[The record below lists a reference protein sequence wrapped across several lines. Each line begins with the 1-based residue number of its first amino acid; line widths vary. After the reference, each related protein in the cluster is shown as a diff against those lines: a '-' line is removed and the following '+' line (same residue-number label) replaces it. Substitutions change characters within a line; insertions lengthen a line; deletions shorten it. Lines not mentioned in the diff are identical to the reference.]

1 MNRRIFVHHA
11 LLLATSATG
20 GVAAALGAPTELDQP
35 GAEVPR
41 EEPDSSLLQPLL
53 PAYSAVLLER
63 DPDVEGW
70 GPLRLSPSGRFL
82 FAEVRTGDRQSVMLL
97 DAEAKLLRE
106 LSHELSPL
114 VSAAWGATDQQLL
127 LECREKADARPRY
140 FVHNPVKGTTSAAAR
155 GGLPEWASGGK
166 DYLLALATAER
177 TPGRQDVP
185 SGFQRYTAA
194 HDPIGRPLAAERP
207 AWSGDGQWLAFVTS
221 VVKDEPE
228 ALAELQEVRVLP
240 ARGEVPR
247 VVMSHSGWNRLAKEG
262 GWQQASGPDCLTWS
276 PEGDA
281 LYGICT
287 ARTEVEGQQFL
298 IRMDVRAPRRQVLPV
313 PAGTEIVSVSA
324 DARHWIVRLGSR
336 LHRLDFK
343 VVASK
348 KRAVSLSTAPR

>member
-1 MNRRIFVHHA
+1 MNRRTFVHHS
-11 LLLATSATG
+11 LLLATLATG
-20 GVAAALGAPTELDQP
+20 GVDAALGAPTELDQP

-53 PAYSAVLLER
+53 PAYSAILLER

-70 GPLRLSPSGRFL
+70 GPLRLSPSGRYL
-82 FAEVRTGDRQSVMLL
+82 FAEVRMGDRQSVMIL
-97 DAEAKLLRE
+97 DGEAKLLRD
-106 LSHELSPL
+106 LSHDLSPL
-114 VSAAWGATDQQLL
+114 VSAAWGASDQQLL
-127 LECREKADARPRY
+127 LECREKADARPKY
-140 FVHNPVKGTTSAAAR
+140 FVHNPVKGITSAAVR
-155 GGLPEWASGGK
+155 GGLPEWAAGGK

-194 HDPIGRPLAAERP
+194 HDPIGRPLTAERP
-207 AWSGDGQWLAFVTS
+207 AWSGDGQSLAYATS
-221 VVKDEPE
+221 VVKDQPE

-247 VVMSHSGWNRLAKEG
+247 VVMSHGGWNRLAKEQ

-298 IRMDVRAPRRQVLPV
+298 IRMDVRAPRRQILAV
-313 PAGTEIVSVSA
+313 PAGTEIISA
-324 DARHWIVRLGSR
+324 SANARHWLVRLGSR
-336 LHRLDFK
+336 LYRLDFK
-343 VVASK
+343 VASSK
-348 KRAVSLSTAPR
+348 KRSANLSTVLR